1 MQAAPLTARE
11 ALRHLERLYPHPA
24 AAARTAVQE
33 AAGMAEAVPAE
44 MVPTAVGAAGP
55 SPLLAETAAPTAE
68 AVEAAAMPER
78 EAIPRN
84 TQAARGM
91 VTQVTI
97 AAAVVRDM
105 PETGI
110 KPHPPRMAAAAA
122 RARIRS
128 AKNMRL
134 KARLSAVVAAAPPM
148 AALEVEA
155 AAMAETA
162 EMAGVTPKTAA
173 TRQVE
178 AEEEVTAATAETA
191 PPMAE
196 AVEAAMAVMGAMAS
210 VEAAATDLT
219 ETAALTV
226 KPEAQRLEAAAV
238 AVTAETA
245 LS

>member
-1 MQAAPLTARE
+1 
-11 ALRHLERLYPHPA
+11 
-24 AAARTAVQE
+24 
-33 AAGMAEAVPAE
+33 MAEAVPAE

-128 AKNMRL
+128 AKDMRL
-134 KARLSAVVAAAPPM
+134 KARLSAAVAAVQATAVQAM
-148 AALEVEA
+148 AAREVEA

-162 EMAGVTPKTAA
+162 EMAGVTPETAA

-178 AEEEVTAATAETA
+178 AEEEVTAPTAETA
-191 PPMAE
+191 PPMAA
-196 AVEAAMAVMGAMAS
+196 AVEAAMAVMGAMAA

-219 ETAALTV
+219 ETAAGTV
-226 KPEAQRLEAAAV
+226 KPEAQRLEAAEV
-238 AVTAETA
+238 AVTAEVA